1 MAGASRAI
9 AGLRVA
15 LTGATGLIGRRL
27 VAELIAAGAQVTVLS
42 RDRDRARRS
51 LPGVEAF
58 AWEARSQAAPV
69 EALDGRDAVVN
80 LAGEPVAQRWDRRA
94 KAAVRDSRVLGTR
107 NLLEG
112 MRRLQRPPRA
122 LVSASGTGYYGAR
135 GEEPID
141 EEAPPGGD
149 FLARVCVE
157 WEAEAERAAAL
168 GARVAVVRTGIV
180 LDASGGAL
188 AAMLPVFRLGL
199 GGPIAGGRQYVP
211 WIHAE
216 DVVGMY
222 LAALEREEWS
232 GPLNASAPSP
242 ATNREFSR
250 ALGRALRRPASI
262 RVPAAVLRAR
272 YGEMAQ
278 IVTTGVRAVPARAL
292 VLGYEFRHPDL
303 DGALRAALGA

>member
-1 MAGASRAI
+1 MAGASPAI

-15 LTGATGLIGRRL
+15 VTGATGLIGRRL
-27 VAELIAAGAQVTVLS
+27 VAELLAAGARVTVLS
-42 RDRDRARRS
+42 RDPDRARRS

-58 AWEARSQAAPV
+58 AWEPQSQPAPV

-80 LAGEPVAQRWDRRA
+80 LAGETVAQRWDRRA
-94 KAAVRDSRVLGTR
+94 KAEVRDSRVVGTR

-112 MRRLQRPPRA
+112 MRRLQQPPRA
-122 LVSASGTGYYGAR
+122 IVAASGTGYYGAR

-141 EEAPPGGD
+141 EEAPPGDD

-168 GARVAVVRTGIV
+168 GTRVAVLRTGVV

-188 AAMLPVFRLGL
+188 AAMLPAFRLGL
-199 GGPIAGGRQYVP
+199 GGPVAGGRQYVP

-222 LAALEREEWS
+222 VAALAREEWS
-232 GPLNASAPSP
+232 GPLNATAPSP
-242 ATNREFSR
+242 ATNRELSR
-250 ALGRALRRPASI
+250 ALGRALRRPASLPI
-262 RVPAAVLRAR
+262 PAAVLRAR

-278 IVTTGVRAVPARAL
+278 VVTTGVRAVPARAL

-303 DGALRAALGA
+303 DGALRAALGG